1 MMWNTNVPNQEFNV
15 NENMKSKLFIMKNV
29 ILAILMA
36 MIIISCNNQ
45 TTTEKGDDSPLIGK
59 KELKLK
65 SDLMTPE
72 VLWSFGRVSG
82 QEISPDGKYILYGV
96 SYYSIEQ
103 NKGNRE
109 LYTIGTDGNNYRQIT
124 QSPKSEFNAVWRP
137 DGKKIGFLSSESGS
151 VQLWEMNPDGSQRTH
166 ISKIE
171 GGITG
176 FKYSPDQTKIIY
188 TKEIPIE
195 NKFED
200 IYKGLPKA
208 SGKLMDELM
217 YRHWDHWV
225 ESYSHV
231 FYADYDGSKIWNDK
245 DIIEDEPFQSPLKP
259 FGGIEQINWSPDGK
273 TIAYTCKKLTGKA
286 ATLSTN
292 SDIYLYELESGKTNN
307 LTEGMMGFDVNPVF
321 SPDGKYIAWESMAR
335 DGYESDQNRLF
346 MLDRETGEK
355 VYCTDEFDQN
365 VGSLA
370 WNDDSKSIYFTSDWH
385 GTFQIYNYNVKSDS
399 IKKLTEGMHDYRN
412 AIPAGDK
419 LMALRNSMSIPTEL
433 YSVNP
438 ENGEAKQITFTN
450 KELLDKITMGK
461 VEERWMKTE
470 DGKDML
476 TMIIY
481 PPHFDPDKKYPALL
495 YCKGGPQGPLSQN
508 FHYRWN
514 YQLMA
519 ANGYIIVAPNRRG
532 VSGFGQEWQ
541 EQISGDYHGK
551 SMQDYLTA
559 IDEMAK
565 EPFVDGKKIG
575 AVGASAG
582 GYAVYYLAGI
592 HNGRFSAFIAH
603 DGIFNEEA
611 QYLETEEMWFENWDK
626 GGPFWEKDNKI
637 ANEAYA
643 HSPHKSVQNWDTP
656 ILIIHGELD
665 YRVVYTQGMTAFN
678 GARLNDVPAQY
689 LHFPDE
695 NHWVLRPQNG
705 ILWQR
710 AFFAWLDMWLK

>member
-1 MMWNTNVPNQEFNV
+1 
-15 NENMKSKLFIMKNV
+15 MKNLLFV
-29 ILAILMA
+29 ILVVM
-36 MIIISCNNQ
+36 MVTSCNNQ
-45 TTTEKGDDSPLIGK
+45 PKTEKEPEKETKLIGK
-59 KELKLK
+59 KELNLK

-72 VLWSFGRVSG
+72 VLWSLGRVSG
-82 QEISPDGKYILYGV
+82 SEISPDGKTILYGV

-109 LYTIGTDGNNYRQIT
+109 LYTIGTDGNNNTQIT
-124 QSPKSEFNAVWRP
+124 QSPKSEFNAVWKP

-151 VQLWEMNPDGSQRTH
+151 VQLWEMNPDGSQGTQ

-176 FKYSPDQTKIIY
+176 FKYSPDQTKILY
-188 TKEIPIE
+188 SKEIPTE

-208 SGKLMDELM
+208 SGKLMDDLM

-231 FYADYDGSKIWNDK
+231 FYADYDGLKIKNEK
-245 DIIEDEPFQSPLKP
+245 DIMEGEPFQSPLKP
-259 FGGIEQINWSPDGK
+259 FGGIEQVDWSPDGK
-273 TIAYTCKKLTGKA
+273 TIAYTCKKLSGKA

-292 SDIYLYELESGKTNN
+292 SDIYLYELESGKTSNM
-307 LTEGMMGFDVNPVF
+307 TEGMMGFDVNPVF
-321 SPDGKYIAWESMAR
+321 SPDGKYIAWESMKR

-346 MLDRETGEK
+346 MIDRETGEK
-355 VYCTDEFDQN
+355 VYCSDEFDQN
-365 VGSLA
+365 AGSLA
-370 WNDDSKSIYFTSDWH
+370 WADDSESIYFTSDWH
-385 GTFQIYNYNVKSDS
+385 GTFQIYNYNVKNDS

-419 LMALRNSMSIPTEL
+419 LITSRNSMSMPTEL

-461 VEERWMKTE
+461 VEERWMKTH

-481 PPHFDPDKKYPALL
+481 PPHFDPAKKYPALL

-565 EPFVDGKKIG
+565 EPFIDEKKLG

-637 ANEAYA
+637 AQGAYA
-643 HSPHKSVQNWDTP
+643 HSPHKFVHNWDTP

-710 AFFAWLDMWLK
+710 AFFAWLDKWLK